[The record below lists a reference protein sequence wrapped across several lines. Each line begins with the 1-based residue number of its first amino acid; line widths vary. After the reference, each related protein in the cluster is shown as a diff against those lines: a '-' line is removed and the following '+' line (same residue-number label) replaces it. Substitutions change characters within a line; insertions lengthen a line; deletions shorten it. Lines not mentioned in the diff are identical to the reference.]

1 MFSKKQNLRKK
12 GRKVFTI
19 TFFATN
25 YLLYNKTKIWER
37 IQFDPSKAGAS
48 SIGSR
53 AQVLNV
59 RLGKGYMYIVYV
71 DAIRFN
77 LDYCMYV
84 CIVPMWNKHAQR
96 IIRSGQ
102 PFIFHTKN
110 KN

>member
-1 MFSKKQNLRKK
+1 MQPR
-12 GRKVFTI
+12 TI
-19 TFFATN
+19 
-25 YLLYNKTKIWER
+25 YYNKTKIWER

-77 LDYCMYV
+77 LDYFMYV
-84 CIVPMWNKHAQR
+84 CSTYVEQTCTKDYKV
-96 IIRSGQ
+96 RSTFYFSHQ
-102 PFIFHTKN
+102 K
-110 KN
+110 

>member
-84 CIVPMWNKHAQR
+84 CSTYVEQTCTKDYKV
-96 IIRSGQ
+96 RSTFYFSHQ
-102 PFIFHTKN
+102 K
-110 KN
+110 